1 MNVAPAYLYF
11 YPYFQVEQIPPLLAD
26 LSRAKASVRA
36 TTRTLQ
42 EQDKTVSGLRRRCV
56 ELEAEAARLRQE
68 TRTME
73 ELRSRVRASEADR
86 DRYVQETR
94 EIPLLKA
101 QLKKH
106 QEDLKSLDASHR
118 RVKKMIRQTAIV
130 SGAAVG
136 QQQQMQLPGGGG
148 AMPSASSSVPVL
160 VSVAS
165 NMGSYSVAGSV
176 STASQPPFDAPTM
189 GPGPSSVP
197 ALSTSST
204 PGPPSSSSSPLY
216 ASGNGS
222 PSSTFSAGLSNSMLL
237 SSALGT
243 SPSVAGNPYFNLFGS
258 P

>member
-1 MNVAPAYLYF
+1 
-11 YPYFQVEQIPPLLAD
+11 
-26 LSRAKASVRA
+26 VRA

-73 ELRSRVRASEADR
+73 ELRSRVRASDADR

-136 QQQQMQLPGGGG
+136 QQQQQQQVQ
-148 AMPSASSSVPVL
+148 MPSSSSSIGPNL
-160 VSVAS
+160 GNYSLTGS
-165 NMGSYSVAGSV
+165 NN
-176 STASQPPFDAPTM
+176 STAFDTAASLGQGTNSISSPSPP
-189 GPGPSSVP
+189 P
-197 ALSTSST
+197 A
-204 PGPPSSSSSPLY
+204 SSSSPLY
-216 ASGNGS
+216 ASSGS
-222 PSSTFSAGLSNSMLL
+222 PPLVGPSAGMSNSVLL
-237 SSALGT
+237 SSSLGPG
-243 SPSVAGNPYFNLFGS
+243 PSVAGNPYFNLFGS